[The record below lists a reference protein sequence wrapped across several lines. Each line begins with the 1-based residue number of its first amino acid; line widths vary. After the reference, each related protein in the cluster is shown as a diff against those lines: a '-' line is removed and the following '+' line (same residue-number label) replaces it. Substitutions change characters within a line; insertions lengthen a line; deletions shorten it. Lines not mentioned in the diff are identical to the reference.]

1 MNFTAQTPQ
10 PKQPKPAGRNYVS
23 WIIFLLILARPL
35 WGILR
40 SLVPPGISSAQVVM
54 IVTGVVALGV
64 VVVIAARVRDSR
76 PASARLPTT
85 SYAPP
90 QSTLPTM
97 PRPTGGGM
105 SRPPTFEP
113 VITGMVILVG
123 VAVALV
129 IGGGIALILLAASA

>member
-10 PKQPKPAGRNYVS
+10 PKQPKRAVRNYVS

-40 SLVPPGISSAQVVM
+40 SLVPPGISGEQILM
-54 IVTGVVALGV
+54 IVAGVVALGA

-76 PASARLPTT
+76 PATSQLPT
-85 SYAPP
+85 SYGAP
-90 QSTLPTM
+90 QSTLPKM
-97 PRPTGGGM
+97 PRPAGGTM

-113 VITGMVILVG
+113 VITGTVILVG
-123 VAVALV
+123 FVVALV
-129 IGGGIALILLAASA
+129 IGGGIALILLASA

>member
-10 PKQPKPAGRNYVS
+10 PKQPRKAGRSYVS

-40 SLVPPGISSAQVVM
+40 SLVPPGISSAQVLMLVA
-54 IVTGVVALGV
+54 GVVALGV
-64 VVVIAARVRDSR
+64 VMVVAARVRDGR
-76 PASARLPTT
+76 PAASQLPT

-97 PRPTGGGM
+97 PRPTGSAM

-113 VITGMVILVG
+113 VITGTVVLVG
-123 VAVALV
+123 FVVALV
-129 IGGGIALILLAASA
+129 IGGGIALILLASA

>member
-40 SLVPPGISSAQVVM
+40 SLVPTGISSAQVLM
-54 IVTGVVALGV
+54 IVAGVIALGV

-76 PASARLPTT
+76 PASSPLPTT

-90 QSTLPTM
+90 RSTLPAM
-97 PRPTGGGM
+97 PRPTGSAM

-113 VITGMVILVG
+113 VITGTVILVG
-123 VAVALV
+123 FVVALV
-129 IGGGIALILLAASA
+129 IGGGIALILLASA

>member
-40 SLVPPGISSAQVVM
+40 SLVPPGISSAQVLM
-54 IVTGVVALGV
+54 IVAGVIALGV
-64 VVVIAARVRDSR
+64 VAVIAARVRDGR
-76 PASARLPTT
+76 PASSRLPTP

-90 QSTLPTM
+90 QATRPTM
-97 PRPTGGGM
+97 PRPAGGAM

-113 VITGMVILVG
+113 VITGTVVLVG
-123 VAVALV
+123 FVVALV
-129 IGGGIALILLAASA
+129 IGGGIALILLASA

>member
-40 SLVPPGISSAQVVM
+40 SLVPPGISSAQVLM
-54 IVTGVVALGV
+54 IVAGVLALGV
-64 VVVIAARVRDSR
+64 VVVIAARVRDGR

-85 SYAPP
+85 AYAPP
-90 QSTLPTM
+90 QSTRTTL
-97 PRPTGGGM
+97 PRPGGGTM

-113 VITGMVILVG
+113 VITGTVILVG
-123 VAVALV
+123 LVVALV
-129 IGGGIALILLAASA
+129 IGSGIALILLASA